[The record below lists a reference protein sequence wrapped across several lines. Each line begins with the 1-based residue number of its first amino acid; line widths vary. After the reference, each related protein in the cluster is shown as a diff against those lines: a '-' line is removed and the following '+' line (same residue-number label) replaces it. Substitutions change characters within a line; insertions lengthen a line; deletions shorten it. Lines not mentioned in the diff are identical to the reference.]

1 MANVSFN
8 PASPAGSDPLS
19 QGDDAIRTLTSNI
32 VVLLGGDGVS
42 QLGPFPAPFV
52 VEPASGLVSVL
63 GNPTAPLGLVPK
75 QYVDQQLVVAASV
88 APSPPGSDQ
97 FVGATVPDI
106 TTPITWGL
114 YLVTNSAS
122 ANLTTGPTLQLGSS
136 PPKVI
141 LHANPNIPLA
151 IGDFQA
157 LQTYL
162 LTFDGSA
169 YRIVSFFGGTLATDP
184 TQDAAAATKHY
195 VDHTV
200 GVPQVSSLPNSV
212 TVPLATP
219 KDLIT
224 ASVTIPTDGPYVLH
238 VDYGLNLFFTLP
250 AGGSGAISVAWIS
263 DGTNKW
269 AISNILTPRGPN
281 VLFALGGSGISPV
294 TYTNAISPVT
304 IKLWVQTE
312 DSGTV
317 TAQQVNPP
325 LPNTYLTVTA
335 LRTHT

>member
-19 QGDDAIRTLTSNI
+19 QGDDAIRFLTQQINLAFGGNGLSTLTI
-32 VVLLGGDGVS
+32 P
-42 QLGPFPAPFV
+42 QPFV
-52 VEPASGLVSVL
+52 VDPATGLVSVV

-88 APSPPGSDQ
+88 APNPPGSDQ

-106 TTPITWGL
+106 TTPTTWGL

-141 LHANPNIPLA
+141 HHADGSTLA

-157 LQTYL
+157 SQTYV

-184 TQDAAAATKHY
+184 TQDAGAATKHY

-200 GVPQVSSLPNSV
+200 GIPQVSSLPNSV
-212 TVPLATP
+212 TLTPATP
-219 KDLIT
+219 KDLIA
-224 ASVTIPTDGPYVLH
+224 ASITIPTDGPYVLH
-238 VDYGLNLFFTLP
+238 VDYGLNLSFFLP
-250 AGGSGAISVAWIS
+250 AGGGGAISSAWIS

-269 AISNILTPRGPN
+269 AISNILSPKVGAS
-281 VLFALGGSGISPV
+281 LFALAGSGISPV
-294 TYTNAISPVT
+294 TYTTTPVT
-304 IKLWVQTE
+304 ITLFAQTDDTGGVQA
-312 DSGTV
+312 V
-317 TAQQVNPP
+317 QVNPP

>member
-19 QGDDAIRTLTSNI
+19 QGDDAIRFLTQQIN
-32 VVLLGGDGVS
+32 VAFGGDGLS
-42 QLGPFPAPFV
+42 TLNMPAPFAV
-52 VEPASGLVSVL
+52 DTATGLVSVL

-106 TTPITWGL
+106 TTPTTWGL

-141 LHANPNIPLA
+141 HHADGSTLA

-157 LQTYL
+157 GQTYL

-184 TQDAAAATKHY
+184 TQDAGAATKHY

-200 GVPQVSSLPNSV
+200 GIPQVSSLPNNV
-212 TVPLATP
+212 TVPLSTP
-219 KDLIT
+219 KDIIT
-224 ASVTIPTDGPYVLH
+224 TSVTIPTDGPYVLH
-238 VDYGLNLFFTLP
+238 VDYGLNLLFAAP

-269 AISNILTPRGPN
+269 SISNILSPRGPN
-281 VLFALGGSGISPV
+281 VLFALAGSGISPV
-294 TYTNAISPVT
+294 TYTTTPVT
-304 IKLWVQTE
+304 LTLFVQTE
-312 DSGTV
+312 DSGGVQAVQT
-317 TAQQVNPP
+317 NPP